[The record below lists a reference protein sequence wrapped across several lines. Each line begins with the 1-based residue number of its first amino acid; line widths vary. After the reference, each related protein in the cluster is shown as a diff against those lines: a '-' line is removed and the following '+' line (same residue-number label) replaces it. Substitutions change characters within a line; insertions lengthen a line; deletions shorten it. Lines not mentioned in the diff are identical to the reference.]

1 MLLFRE
7 ELWQGDMEKC
17 GKRKVPGN
25 GKSNPWF
32 CVLEGIPGSNGFNV
46 IVQRFP
52 ITSTLRGLRIYLVNL
67 GAIMEDIVLLC
78 AQYSLIHHRIIPLP
92 SHPDQV
98 ILMGLNISEYF

>member
-1 MLLFRE
+1 MTWRNVGRE
-7 ELWQGDMEKC
+7 RCLGTGSRILGFVCWRVYQ
-17 GKRKVPGN
+17 
-25 GKSNPWF
+25 
-32 CVLEGIPGSNGFNV
+32 VLDGFNV